1 MYHTVITKMGTLDK
15 FKLVLVYPLLIDN
28 TITIFIATLFNDQWI

>member
-1 MYHTVITKMGTLDK
+1 MYHTVTTKMGTFDK

-28 TITIFIATLFNDQWI
+28 TITIFIAILFNGRWI